1 MRFSSLKDTTRQV
14 TTEARS
20 VVKRARLQQLPASAQ
35 RLRWH
40 RGLRVVFGLLL
51 AACAA
56 EPEDG
61 VSPAASSETATAAT
75 IRVASLSPL
84 ASRFALA
91 IGAGDRI
98 VGVDEVSAR
107 LPGLQGLPVVDLQAA
122 LRLEPDLLLVGE
134 VPAGDTGFDPA
145 RVPVSTEFI
154 EFAPHD
160 LEDVIELCREVG
172 GRLVGSARA
181 NRFEMELSRPLAR
194 IGGASFGELR
204 PRVVAVVGFDPLELA
219 GGHSFET
226 DLIEIAGGSSVTHGS
241 DEPRLAFASN
251 RWAELSP
258 DLIWVVSSAELG
270 EEERSAALDALPP
283 ATRVVFFPFEPEF
296 FWLDEPT
303 ETARRFRELII
314 ETARARAP

>member
-1 MRFSSLKDTTRQV
+1 M

-20 VVKRARLQQLPASAQ
+20 VVKRACLQQLPTAAQ

-40 RGLRVVFGLLL
+40 LGLRAVLGLLL

-61 VSPAASSETATAAT
+61 VRPAASSETVTAAT

-122 LRLEPDLLLVGE
+122 LSLEPDLLLVGE
-134 VPAGDTGFDPA
+134 APAGDTGFDPA
-145 RVPVSTEFI
+145 RMPASTEFI

-160 LEDVIELCREVG
+160 LEDVIELCRELGV
-172 GRLVGSARA
+172 RLVGSARA

-194 IGGASFGELR
+194 IGGASFGEPR
-204 PRVVAVVGFDPLELA
+204 PRVAAVVGLHPLELA

-226 DLIEIAGGSSVTHGS
+226 DLIEIAGGSSVTHGD
-241 DEPRLAFASN
+241 DEQRRVLEGNDWIEFA
-251 RWAELSP
+251 P
-258 DLIWVVSSAELG
+258 DLVWVVSSEALG

-283 ATRVVFFPFEPEF
+283 ATRVIFLPFDPEF
-296 FWLDEPT
+296 FWLDEPA
-303 ETARRFRELII
+303 ETARRLRERIV
-314 ETARARAP
+314 ETARVPAVRR